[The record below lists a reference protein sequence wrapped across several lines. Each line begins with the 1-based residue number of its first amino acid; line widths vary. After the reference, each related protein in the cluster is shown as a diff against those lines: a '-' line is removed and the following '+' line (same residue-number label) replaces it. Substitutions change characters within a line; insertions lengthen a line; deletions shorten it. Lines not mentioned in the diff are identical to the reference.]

1 MPKISASRNMT
12 KEKNKAIVNGGIIKN
27 VTIAKIND
35 AGDVVISAKN
45 LYMLEIIKKA
55 LQLKKIGFNFVVD
68 KKYNDKLEIL
78 GNYTEVMNSEYDA
91 TKFYFKDEEFI
102 NLLMLVN
109 LKLADRQIFAR
120 YNKNKELIVKIYD
133 YDSRLRQIFIRDK
146 NSTSVKSIPVMDL
159 ETREIHTIEETTRK
173 GMFLL
178 CDDEK
183 STEFLNGWDYQL
195 TLIEQ
200 KIAGFIDSMKSLDD
214 KGIQTSEDDEVKEA

>member
-1 MPKISASRNMT
+1 MT

-27 VTIAKIND
+27 VTIAKKND

-91 TKFYFKDEEFI
+91 TKFYFKDDEFI

-109 LKLADRQIFAR
+109 LKLTDRQIFAR
-120 YNKNKELIVKIYD
+120 YNKNKELIVKVYD

-159 ETREIHTIEETTRK
+159 ETREIHTIEETTKK

-183 STEFLNGWDYQL
+183 SIEFLNGWDYQL

-200 KIAGFIDSMKSLDD
+200 KIAGFIDSMKTLEE
-214 KGIQTSEDDEVKEA
+214 KGIQTSEDTEVKEA